1 MKKAIALYVG
11 AWISFAMA
19 SDTMGRP
26 GSAAR
31 YRIEQTDALRPS
43 VVRSFTLSTGTE
55 WIHLSATKA
64 NEQTFDVWLR
74 GAGYPS
80 PSIDQARQQISRYV
94 FQEGSAPAR
103 ECRNALTGE
112 PVLPAMGG
120 WEHMLPRPVKTGPA
134 AGPFPEQVR
143 YLGHRYVRESVAQ
156 VASAEPPNNTRTVQ
170 LRPDVLIGPASNRRQ
185 KDETRRYDESEYEF
199 VRLTRADYG
208 EMAAAGITC
217 VSVDE
222 EQANWAEELN
232 LYYWG
237 GGKGLPY
244 PELLYRSQYIGPTMF
259 LDEPAVVTR
268 DHEIRPKLAKDPA
281 LRKALT
287 PRIAFDAFRKHFDHA
302 LLEGP
307 PQTLMRGLAARAD
320 VDLGDMRFAQRNLYS
335 WETMTA
341 TAAYQLSRDPHVPEA
356 MVFEPPGRI
365 GTRRTVPEMDMSYGV
380 QIRPDDPRSL
390 IDVIIGFLRGA
401 ARLTDKSW
409 GVSIYGSVQRADAG
423 FWLTH
428 AYDLGATRFFF
439 WDNARLACVPY
450 SEYLAL
456 ARHLKGHAT
465 NHPRRDFARLK
476 KAAEVVILLPVGY
489 NLGHVKMGRG
499 EFWGLGELNLERVNS
514 KGVKY
519 RAVMRNF
526 FTEIERCF
534 RLGVSFDL
542 LWDLPE
548 IAPKGYREMVRVRED
563 GKVEVHADG
572 QSVVLDGARAVARPA
587 GLAPRLTVTVAA
599 RGGEKAIEITALAKV
614 VETAAPVYYTL
625 GADTEGVYHNAM
637 VAWELYGPEDEDYL
651 FLMPDKLKPVVRKS
665 GGGGEVETKFQ
676 IEKAGRYRLRASTV
690 DLAGRSTVVWK
701 NLVLTKDAASGRL
714 RFTAAP

>member
-1 MKKAIALYVG
+1 MKNVIALF
-11 AWISFAMA
+11 ATACISIAMA

-26 GSAAR
+26 GSAAQ
-31 YRIEQTDALRPS
+31 YRIEQTNALRPS
-43 VVRSFTLSTGTE
+43 VVKGFTLSIGTE

-64 NEQTFDVWLR
+64 NEQKFDVWLR
-74 GAGYPS
+74 GEGYPS
-80 PSIDQARQQISRYV
+80 PSIDQARQQISRYI

-103 ECRNALTGE
+103 EYRNALTGE
-112 PVLPAMGG
+112 AVLPAMGG
-120 WEHMLPRPVKTGPA
+120 WEYMLPRPVKGGTA
-134 AGPFPEQVR
+134 EAPFPEQVR
-143 YLGHRYVRESVAQ
+143 YLGHRYVRESVAE
-156 VASAEPPNNTRTVQ
+156 VAVDAPPNNTRTVE
-170 LRPDVLIGPASNRRQ
+170 LRPGVLVGSAQNARQ
-185 KDETRRYDESEYEF
+185 KDETRRWDDSDYEM
-199 VRLTRADYG
+199 VRFTRADYR

-237 GGKGLPY
+237 GGKSLPY
-244 PELLYRSQYIGPTMF
+244 PELLYRSQYLGPVIY

-268 DHEIRPKLAKDPA
+268 DYVIRPKLAKDPA

-287 PRIAFDAFRKHFDHA
+287 PQILFDAFRKHFDHA

-341 TAAYQLSRDPHVPEA
+341 TAAYQLSLDAHVPEA

-365 GTRRTVPEMDMSYGV
+365 GARRTVPEMDMSYGV

-409 GVSIYGSVQRADAG
+409 GVSIYGSVQRADAC

-439 WDNARLACVPY
+439 WSGNVPY
-450 SEYLAL
+450 GECLAL
-456 ARHLKGHAT
+456 ARHLKGHVA
-465 NHPRRDFARLK
+465 NHPRRDFAQLK

-499 EFWGLGELNLERVNS
+499 ELWGLGELNLERVNS

-519 RAVMRNF
+519 RTVMRNF

-542 LWDLPE
+542 LWDLPG
-548 IAPKGYREMVRVRED
+548 IAPKGYREVVRVRED

-572 QSVVLDGARAVARPA
+572 QSVVLDGGRVLARPA
-587 GLAPRLTVTVAA
+587 GRPPQLTVTLAA
-599 RGGEKAIEITALAKV
+599 QGDEQAIQITALAKV
-614 VETAAPVYYTL
+614 VETTAPVYYTL

-637 VAWELYGPEDEDYL
+637 VDWELYGPEDEDYL
-651 FLMPDKLKPVVRKS
+651 FLMPDNLKPVVRKS
-665 GGGGEVETKFQ
+665 GSGAEVETQFQ

-701 NLVLTKDAASGRL
+701 NLVLTKDAANGRL
-714 RFTAAP
+714 KFTAAP